1 MTRAPCENSIGALVS
16 QFGGRLQ
23 QKQTIAVGVDTGG
36 TFTGFVCRK
45 GDSWAVA
52 KLLSSPSNPA
62 RAVLEGWRP

>member
-1 MTRAPCENSIGALVS
+1 MNINTEIKTPGTLPDPGSG
-16 QFGGRLQ
+16 
-23 QKQTIAVGVDTGG
+23 GVDTGG